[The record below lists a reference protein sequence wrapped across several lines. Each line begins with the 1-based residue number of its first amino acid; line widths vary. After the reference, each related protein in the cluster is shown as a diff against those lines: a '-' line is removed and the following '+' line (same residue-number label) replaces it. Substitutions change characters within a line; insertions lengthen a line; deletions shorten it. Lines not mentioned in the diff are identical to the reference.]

1 MLKGRPYS
9 SKYHF
14 LIHSHFCLFLLYIV
28 SIIIIC
34 GSILDRI
41 KTLNSNQNYVKILF
55 VIIFLLNLIVMEF
68 FK

>member
-1 MLKGRPYS
+1 MLKGTPYS

-14 LIHSHFCLFLLYIV
+14 LIYSHFCLFLLYIV

-55 VIIFLLNLIVMEF
+55 VIIFLLNLIVLEF

>member
-1 MLKGRPYS
+1 MLKGRPYR

-14 LIHSHFCLFLLYIV
+14 LIYFHFCLFLLYIV

-34 GSILDRI
+34 GSYLDRI

-55 VIIFLLNLIVMEF
+55 VIIFLLNLIVLEF